1 MTACV
6 TGMTSFP
13 RCDAFPAS
21 HAPLEA
27 AACGHW
33 TSRPGRWSPATRR
46 PVTLPPPPPSPI
58 PPRVRLRDWT
68 DLDLAAFT
76 RMNADPKVMRF
87 FPAMLSAE
95 ESRASY
101 FRIRSAFEARGW
113 GLWAVA
119 TDGRFAGFTGLAEPA
134 FRAPFTPCV
143 EIGWRLRRE
152 FWGRGVAFTAATQ
165 AIDHAFTRLR
175 LPELVS
181 FTSVHN
187 LRSRTLMERLDF
199 THNPLEDFDHPS
211 LQAGSPLRRHVLYR
225 MPADA
230 PV

>member
-1 MTACV
+1 MD
-6 TGMTSFP
+6 F
-13 RCDAFPAS
+13 
-21 HAPLEA
+21 
-27 AACGHW
+27 
-33 TSRPGRWSPATRR
+33 
-46 PVTLPPPPPSPI
+46 
-58 PPRVRLRDWT
+58 
-68 DLDLAAFT
+68 AAFAQ
-76 RMNADPKVMRF
+76 MNADPEVMRF
-87 FPAMLSAE
+87 FPATLSAD

-101 FRIRSAFEARGW
+101 FRIRSTLEARGW
-113 GLWAVA
+113 GLWAVEA
-119 TDGRFAGFTGLAEPA
+119 DGCFAGFTGLAEPA
-134 FRAPFTPCV
+134 FQAPFTPCV

-187 LRSRTLMERLDF
+187 LRSRTLMERLGF
-199 THNPLEDFDHPS
+199 ARNSLEDFDHPS
-211 LQAGSPLRRHVLYR
+211 LQAGSPLRHHVLYR